1 MKKRAIIIGSGL
13 GGLATAVSLANHGL
27 DVEVFEKLDRP
38 GGRALALEF
47 NGFKF
52 DGGPSVITAAFLF
65 DELFSAAGRSR
76 EDYFQLAPLD
86 PFYRVFGAAGQT
98 FDYSGDIQA
107 ILRKV
112 ETLSPGDVAGCQKLI
127 SACQSIYERGFLKL
141 SDRPF
146 LHLTDLLQ
154 AAPDLVRLQS
164 YKTVNQFI
172 SQYIRDDFLRQVFS
186 IPPLQIGADPFA
198 ATSLY
203 ALGLYLESKWG
214 VYSVVGGMGMVVD
227 GLARLL
233 AELGGKLHLNAEVTE
248 ILVEGGKVDGVR
260 LMDGGIH
267 RADLIVSNADVA
279 WTYRRLIAPRW
290 RRRMTDRRLDR
301 YRYSPSA
308 FAIYFGARRLYRD
321 TPLTHHNVLLGPR
334 YRDLLAD
341 IHQHKRLADDF
352 LLYLSVPTMK
362 DPSLAPEGCEGFT
375 VISPVPHL
383 GSGVDWA
390 RMARPYRD
398 RIMTFLEENYLPDLQ
413 ANLIAEHYIDPLYFQ
428 NTLNS
433 YLGSAFSFAPTPS
446 QSAWFR
452 PHNRSEDFSNLY
464 FCGAG
469 THPGPGL
476 PGVLSSARIVER
488 LVLEAF
494 S

>member
-38 GGRALALEF
+38 GGRAQTLEF

-52 DGGPSVITAAFLF
+52 DSGPSVITAPFLF

-76 EDYFQLAPLD
+76 EDYFKLAPLD
-86 PFYRVFGAAGQT
+86 PFYRAFSPEGQV
-98 FDYSGDIQA
+98 FDYSSDPQA
-107 ILRKV
+107 ILRQV
-112 ETLSPGDVAGCQKLI
+112 ETLSPGDAAGCQKLI
-127 SACQSIYERGFLKL
+127 AACQSLYERGFRKF

-146 LHLTDLLQ
+146 LHLTDLLK
-154 AAPDLVRLQS
+154 AAPDLLRLQS
-164 YKTVNQFI
+164 HQTIDRFL

-186 IPPLQIGADPFA
+186 IPTLQMGADPFS

-203 ALGLYLESKWG
+203 ALSLYLENKWG
-214 VYSVVGGMGMVVD
+214 VYSVVGGMGTVVD

-233 AELGGKLHLNAEVTE
+233 VELGGKLHLNAEVTE
-248 ILVEGGKVDGVR
+248 ILVEGRKVAGVR

-267 RADLIVSNADVA
+267 RADLIVSDADVA
-279 WTYRRLIAPRW
+279 WTYRRLIAPRL
-290 RRRMTDRRLDR
+290 RRRMSDRRLER
-301 YRYSPSA
+301 YQYSPSV
-308 FAIYFGARRLYRD
+308 FAIYFGARRRYQD
-321 TPLTHHNVLLGPR
+321 TPLAARNVLPAPR

-341 IHQHKRLADDF
+341 IFQRKRLADDF
-352 LLYLSVPTMK
+352 MLYLHVPTLSEP
-362 DPSLAPEGCEGFT
+362 DRAPEGCEAFT

-398 RIMTFLEENYLPDLQ
+398 RIMQFLEQNYLPDLQ
-413 ANLIAEHYIDPLYFQ
+413 ANIIAEHYVDPLYFQ

-433 YLGSAFSFAPTPS
+433 YLGSAFSLAPIPS
-446 QSAWFR
+446 QMAYFR
-452 PHNRSEDFSNLY
+452 PHNRSEEFRNLY

-469 THPGPGL
+469 THPGPGI
-476 PGVLSSARIVER
+476 PGVLSSARIVEK
-488 LVLEAF
+488 LVLEAVA
-494 S
+494 